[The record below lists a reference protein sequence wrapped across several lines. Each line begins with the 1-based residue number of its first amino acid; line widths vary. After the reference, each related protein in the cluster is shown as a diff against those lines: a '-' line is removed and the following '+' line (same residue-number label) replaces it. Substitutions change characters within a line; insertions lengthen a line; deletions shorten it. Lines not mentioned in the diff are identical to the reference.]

1 MQDIVDS
8 AGQHRGETDST
19 APSDGERSPDPQTA
33 IYEEMLLDCRKKA
46 AEATLDRLRQL
57 CQRGG
62 SKVEG
67 DETAAMMGEEEPVI
81 VGYHAALL
89 GRSEDAANIYGG

>member
-8 AGQHRGETDST
+8 ARQRRGETDST
-19 APSDGERSPDPQTA
+19 APSDATSQDPKTA

-62 SKVEG
+62 ANVDG
-67 DETAAMMGEEEPVI
+67 DEAAAMMGEEEPVI